1 MLIYEKRYKKAK
13 AGTIKLQ
20 SIYRGNATRK
30 FLSAIRI
37 QTYFRMAKKRV
48 AFRKLRSAMVA
59 LQCAQRKKVA
69 KRVLQSIKS
78 DQKDIGKLK
87 GNNERLKTEMASLK
101 AMLQAQA
108 AQAQGD
114 KGREE
119 SERVVQQKQMQIG
132 ILEARIKQLE
142 KELDNEKSNSN
153 GLEKEVKAQKV
164 QVQKL
169 LEDMQKLRKQK
180 QEEIQNL
187 RKQQRAI
194 PSVQTT
200 SDVEKRHPQA
210 PAMQTP
216 FSLNELAEHQAM
228 VAKLDE
234 ELETERRFRRE
245 ADGEIIKL
253 RAQMSGVTLEDSDVD
268 ALIPKNIDQTEART
282 EGKDSER
289 QGDR

>member
-1 MLIYEKRYKKAK
+1 
-13 AGTIKLQ
+13 
-20 SIYRGNATRK
+20 
-30 FLSAIRI
+30 
-37 QTYFRMAKKRV
+37 
-48 AFRKLRSAMVA
+48 
-59 LQCAQRKKVA
+59 
-69 KRVLQSIKS
+69 
-78 DQKDIGKLK
+78 
-87 GNNERLKTEMASLK
+87 
-101 AMLQAQA
+101 
-108 AQAQGD
+108 
-114 KGREE
+114 
-119 SERVVQQKQMQIG
+119 MQIG

-289 QGDR
+289 QGDRYVLVFIPVSLPTQKDVEKPLTSAVFRDRVILQIDNCSLDIDCIGFGPV

>member
-1 MLIYEKRYKKAK
+1 MR
-13 AGTIKLQ
+13 
-20 SIYRGNATRK
+20 
-30 FLSAIRI
+30 
-37 QTYFRMAKKRV
+37 
-48 AFRKLRSAMVA
+48 
-59 LQCAQRKKVA
+59 
-69 KRVLQSIKS
+69 SIKS

-245 ADGEIIKL
+245 ADGEILKL

-289 QGDR
+289 QGDRYVLVFIPVSLPTQKDVEKPLTSAVFRDRVISQIDNCSLDIDCIGFGPCLVLCCIAVL

>member
-1 MLIYEKRYKKAK
+1 M
-13 AGTIKLQ
+13 
-20 SIYRGNATRK
+20 
-30 FLSAIRI
+30 
-37 QTYFRMAKKRV
+37 
-48 AFRKLRSAMVA
+48 
-59 LQCAQRKKVA
+59 
-69 KRVLQSIKS
+69 
-78 DQKDIGKLK
+78 
-87 GNNERLKTEMASLK
+87 
-101 AMLQAQA
+101 
-108 AQAQGD
+108 
-114 KGREE
+114 
-119 SERVVQQKQMQIG
+119 
-132 ILEARIKQLE
+132 
-142 KELDNEKSNSN
+142 
-153 GLEKEVKAQKV
+153 KAQKV

-289 QGDR
+289 QGDRYVLVFIPVSLPTQKDVEKPLTSAVFRDRVILQIDNCSLDIDCIGFGPV